1 MSDKTTELKKKSDS
15 EEQDENESGKM
26 SFLEHLDEL
35 RKRLLHIA
43 AYLLGGFV
51 LCLFFHEEIF
61 NFISIPIKPFLPDEK
76 LVITKVQ
83 SGFLIYMKV
92 AFLGS
97 VFITVPGTLY
107 EVWKFIAPGLYKK
120 EKKYVL
126 PFLFSSIIL
135 FLLGGAFCYY
145 YVLPSML
152 GWLLTF
158 GKAFTPLIDVMGYF
172 DIVIMMIIGFGLIFE
187 MPILIAFLSL
197 FGLVSSKFLLKN
209 FKYAVLIL
217 VIIAAL
223 LSPTGDP
230 FNLTIWSAPMIL
242 LYLVSIG
249 VAFVIEKIKRKKEAA
264 L

>member
-15 EEQDENESGKM
+15 QEPDEDESGKM

-51 LCLFFHEEIF
+51 LCLFFREEIF
-61 NFISIPIKPFLPDEK
+61 NFISVPIKPHLPNNM

-83 SGFLIYMKV
+83 SGFLLYMKV

-97 VFITVPGTLY
+97 VFLTVPGTLY

-135 FLLGGAFCYY
+135 FLLGGVFCYY
-145 YVLPSML
+145 SVLPSML
-152 GWLLTF
+152 EWLLNF
-158 GKAFTPLIDVMGYF
+158 AKAFTPLIEVTHYF
-172 DIVIMMIIGFGLIFE
+172 DIVIMMLIGFGLIFE

-223 LSPTGDP
+223 LSRTGDP
-230 FNLTIWSAPMIL
+230 VNLTIWSVPMIL

-249 VAFVIEKIKRKKEAA
+249 VAFVIEKIKRKKESA
-264 L
+264 